1 MALKR
6 EKKAQKG
13 FVSLRNIK
21 LSVVCSKILTTPKL
35 NFVNRLGIKLLPGE
49 NKEEKKKKK
58 KGRRRRRSPLP
69 CFNTHTHAHTHHV
82 CVLLNFIRTRA
93 AGLLHN
99 ELQSL
104 CATDHRM
111 KAVSFHLNCASQQDF
126 Y

>member
-35 NFVNRLGIKLLPGE
+35 NFVNSLGIKLLPGE

-58 KGRRRRRSPLP
+58 KRKKKKEEPLALLQ
-69 CFNTHTHAHTHHV
+69 HTHTHHV

-99 ELQSL
+99 ELQIL